1 MSTAL
6 LLSGGMDSVAIA
18 YWKRPEFA
26 VTVDYGQLA
35 APAEVR
41 AAGAVCGMLGI
52 THRIVRADL
61 SSLGSGDMAGRA
73 EIDVA
78 PLPEWWPYR
87 NQMIVT
93 LAAMAVLPL
102 GVRRL
107 LIGTLRTD
115 GEHADG
121 QPAFVERLD
130 GLLRMQEGGMA
141 LEAPAMGLSATELIR
156 QSGVSLDVLAW
167 SHSCHRADYAC
178 GECGGCRKHYRTMEA
193 IGAGPY

>member
-6 LLSGGMDSVAIA
+6 LLSGGMDSIAIA
-18 YWKRPEFA
+18 YWKRPQFA

-35 APAEVR
+35 APAEVK
-41 AAGAVCGMLGI
+41 AATAVCEMLGI
-52 THRIVRADL
+52 THRVVRADL
-61 SSLGSGDMAGRA
+61 SALGSGDMAGRP
-73 EIDVA
+73 EIGVA

-93 LAAMAVLPL
+93 LAAMAVLPF

-107 LIGTLRTD
+107 LIGILRTD
-115 GEHADG
+115 GEHVDG

-130 GLLRMQEGGMA
+130 GLLRMQEGGME
-141 LEAPAMGLSATELIR
+141 LEAPAIGMSAVELIKH
-156 QSGVSLDVLAW
+156 SGVSPDVLAW

-193 IGAGPY
+193 IGIGPY